1 MLGDWIEALAHGI
14 RIVSPRLTSAGDALP
29 TAGPHAMR
37 WSSGPGPGI
46 IAVMHDGI
54 DRVELRRRLRV
65 YVVSSSGLVPRRGHV
80 EAVRAALEGG
90 ATAVQLR
97 APELRPEELLLLASD
112 LAALCRSR
120 GTLFVVN
127 DVVGVALKSGA
138 DGVHL
143 GQGDDLADA
152 RDRLGPDRVL
162 GISVEMPLQ
171 ARRAEELGANYLG
184 VTVWRTSTKPEAVP
198 AGLDGLREIVAATRL
213 PVVGIGGVDSSNARQ
228 VLEAGVAGVAVV
240 SAVGAAPDPVT
251 ATRDL
256 VAAVEAFE
264 REGET

>member
-1 MLGDWIEALAHGI
+1 
-14 RIVSPRLTSAGDALP
+14 V
-29 TAGPHAMR
+29 
-37 WSSGPGPGI
+37 
-46 IAVMHDGI
+46 
-54 DRVELRRRLRV
+54 
-65 YVVSSSGLVPRRGHV
+65 
-80 EAVRAALEGG
+80 VRAALEGG

-97 APELRPEELLLLASD
+97 APELRPEELVLLASD

-120 GTLFVVN
+120 GILFVVN
-127 DVVGVALKSGA
+127 DVVGVALKSEA

-162 GISVEMPLQ
+162 GISVETPLQ
-171 ARRAEELGANYLG
+171 ARRAEELGADYLA

-198 AGLDGLREIVAATRL
+198 AGLDGLREIAAATGL
-213 PVVGIGGVDSSNARQ
+213 PVVGIGGVDPSNARQ
-228 VLEAGVAGVAVV
+228 VLEAGGAGVAVV

-251 ATRDL
+251 GTRDL

-264 REGET
+264 REGAT

>member
-1 MLGDWIEALAHGI
+1 
-14 RIVSPRLTSAGDALP
+14 
-29 TAGPHAMR
+29 MR
-37 WSSGPGPGI
+37 CDGAAGPGPGI

-65 YVVSSSGLVPRRGHV
+65 YVVTSTSLVLGRGHV
-80 EAVRAALEGG
+80 EVARAALEGG

-97 APELRPEELLLLASD
+97 APELRPEELVLLASD
-112 LAALCRSR
+112 LAALCRGR
-120 GTLFVVN
+120 GILFMVN

-143 GQGDDLADA
+143 GQGDDLAGA
-152 RDRLGPDRVL
+152 RERLGPDPVL
-162 GISVEMPLQ
+162 GISVETPLQ
-171 ARRAEELGANYLG
+171 ARRAEELGADYLG
-184 VTVWRTSTKPEAVP
+184 VTVWRTWTKPEAVP
-198 AGLDGLREIVAATRL
+198 VGLDGLREIVATTRL
-213 PVVGIGGVDSSNARQ
+213 PVVGIGAVDSSNARQ

-256 VAAVEAFE
+256 VAVVEAFE
-264 REGET
+264 REGAT

>member
-1 MLGDWIEALAHGI
+1 
-14 RIVSPRLTSAGDALP
+14 
-29 TAGPHAMR
+29 
-37 WSSGPGPGI
+37 
-46 IAVMHDGI
+46 MHDGI

-65 YVVSSSGLVPRRGHV
+65 YVVTSTSLVLGRGHV
-80 EAVRAALEGG
+80 EVTRAALEGG

-97 APELRPEELLLLASD
+97 APEVRPEELLPLAST

-152 RDRLGPDRVL
+152 RERLGPDGVL
-162 GISVEMPLQ
+162 GISVETPLQ
-171 ARRAEELGANYLG
+171 ARHAEELGADYLG
-184 VTVWRTSTKPEAVP
+184 VTVWSTSTKPEAVP
-198 AGLDGLREIVAATRL
+198 AGLGGLREIIAGTRL
-213 PVVGIGGVDSSNARQ
+213 PVVGIGGVESSNARQ

-251 ATRDL
+251 ATRGL

-264 REGET
+264 REGAT

>member
-1 MLGDWIEALAHGI
+1 MRCHG
-14 RIVSPRLTSAGDALP
+14 A
-29 TAGPHAMR
+29 AGPGA
-37 WSSGPGPGI
+37 GI

-65 YVVSSSGLVPRRGHV
+65 YAVTSTGLVPGRGHV
-80 EAVRAALEGG
+80 EVVRAALEGG

-127 DVVGVALKSGA
+127 DVVCVALKSGA

-162 GISVEMPLQ
+162 GISVETPLQ
-171 ARRAEELGANYLG
+171 ARRAEELGADYLG

-198 AGLDGLREIVAATRL
+198 AGLDGLRVIAAATGL
-213 PVVGIGGVDSSNARQ
+213 PAVGIGGVDASNARQ

-240 SAVGAAPDPVT
+240 SAVGAAPDPVA

-264 REGET
+264 REGAT

>member
-1 MLGDWIEALAHGI
+1 MLEFGGMLGDWIEALAHGI

-143 GQGDDLADA
+143 GQGNGLTDA

-162 GISVEMPLQ
+162 GIS
-171 ARRAEELGANYLG
+171 
-184 VTVWRTSTKPEAVP
+184 
-198 AGLDGLREIVAATRL
+198 
-213 PVVGIGGVDSSNARQ
+213 GVDSSNARQ